1 MHQVVTEV
9 EQEGDEAGGGH
20 DGNHQEA
27 TDVGRPAWLSL
38 HYRSQPVA
46 EVSLTAPHTSAPDTS
61 QQMGKY
67 LTNHEDMF
75 VCYVTL
81 ILVSR
86 A

>member
-46 EVSLTAPHTSAPDTS
+46 EVSLTAPHTSAPDIS

-67 LTNHEDMF
+67 LTNHEDLKICLSVM
-75 VCYVTL
+75 L
-81 ILVSR
+81 H
-86 A
+86 